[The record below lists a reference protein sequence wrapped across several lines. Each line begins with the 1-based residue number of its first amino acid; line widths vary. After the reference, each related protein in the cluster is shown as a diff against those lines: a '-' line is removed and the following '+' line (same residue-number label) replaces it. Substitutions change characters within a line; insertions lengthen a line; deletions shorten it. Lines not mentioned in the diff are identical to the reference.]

1 MGADISIMKAI
12 YQPFNHCIDVA
23 DDMTCQSH
31 CCGDY
36 NSCTCDTKNLRPTDS
51 RQSDSTLTTLSRSAI
66 DLATPAHSRQHSK
79 DK

>member
-1 MGADISIMKAI
+1 MGADISRMKAI

-36 NSCTCDTKNLRPTDS
+36 NSCTCDTKNS
-51 RQSDSTLTTLSRSAI
+51 RQSDSTLATLSRSTI
-66 DLATPAHSRQHSK
+66 DLAAPAHSHHHSK